1 MTSRSDLE
9 RPATLADEGTVGRA
23 GESAHAFGSLSGEE
37 RLRLGRLAGVLMIV
51 GAVVAFPAGLV
62 LEPAPALHE
71 HLLGL
76 GSIVAGVFV
85 FLAPWQ
91 RISANWLHLALVVAT
106 CEIAAGVAIFSDDYA
121 FFYVIVAM
129 FVAFAVR
136 DGTVLLAYTL
146 FLLLALL
153 LPLAYADEDAKVQA
167 HHILVTLPVLVI
179 SAGIVR
185 YLRDTLE
192 RRERQYRGFAHEAV
206 SLAERI
212 RGGHDGG
219 ETDGDLEARLGR
231 LSSHRAAEPS
241 RHD

>member
-1 MTSRSDLE
+1 MTSRPDLQ
-9 RPATLADEGTVGRA
+9 RPATRADEVTVGLV

-37 RLRLGRLAGVLMIV
+37 RLRLGRLAGVLMII

-62 LEPAPALHE
+62 LEPAPALHD
-71 HLLGL
+71 HLLGVA
-76 GSIVAGVFV
+76 SILAGVAV

-91 RISANWLHLALVVAT
+91 RISANWLHLALAVAT

-121 FFYVIVAM
+121 FFYVIIAM

-136 DGTVLLAYTL
+136 DRTVLLAYTL

-153 LPLAYADEDAKVQA
+153 LPLMYADEDANAQA

-185 YLRDTLE
+185 FLRDSLE

-212 RGGHDGG
+212 RGGHDA
-219 ETDGDLEARLGR
+219 GDPDEDLAARIGR
-231 LSSHRAAEPS
+231 LSTARVVEPS